1 MKINGN
7 LYYYPEK
14 SGLEI
19 FESVDTAGDYEF
31 DMFVVWRKLDDN
43 TLFYG
48 TDSGCSWPTPFEDF
62 TLDENVNKITI
73 ETFQNFDDSL
83 KNHSRITKSDYNKV
97 INKVKD
103 FLKIN

>member
-48 TDSGCSWPTPFEDF
+48 TDSGCS
-62 TLDENVNKITI
+62 
-73 ETFQNFDDSL
+73 
-83 KNHSRITKSDYNKV
+83 
-97 INKVKD
+97 
-103 FLKIN
+103 